1 MLEKGIRD
9 TFANDVYGMKKND
22 VRGIQGKD
30 RNMDS
35 GIHSKQMRQAVRT
48 NQMNQVVL
56 SNQANQA
63 VRTNQTNQTVQA
75 NQAVW
80 SNQAKEMDQTVQT
93 LQTDQGC
100 LEFVSPSE
108 IEAESMRRIEAELS
122 TMRVAFQREELSVVR
137 RVIHSTAD
145 FDFAKNLHFSGDAV
159 RMGREALK
167 AGKAVITDTNMAL
180 AGVSKPSC
188 RKYGNPAV
196 CYMADE
202 EVARIAKEKGTTRA
216 YAAMGHAASLYP
228 DGVYAIGNAPTA
240 LLRLEELIRSGQ
252 ICPSLIVG
260 VPVGFVNVV
269 ESKERIIEC
278 CSMFDIPAIV
288 ARGRKGGS
296 GVAAAI
302 MNALFYGI
310 E

>member
-1 MLEKGIRD
+1 MDIREYG
-9 TFANDVYGMKKND
+9 VHGMKKD
-22 VRGIQGKD
+22 DERGMQGKD
-30 RNMDS
+30 KNMDS
-35 GIHSKQMRQAVRT
+35 GIHSDQRK
-48 NQMNQVVL
+48 
-56 SNQANQA
+56 
-63 VRTNQTNQTVQA
+63 
-75 NQAVW
+75 
-80 SNQAKEMDQTVQT
+80 QTVQT
-93 LQTDQGC
+93 TDQIKQTSQTDQTKQTVQTFGIDQGC

-122 TMRVAFQREELSVVR
+122 TMHVEFQKEELSVVR

-145 FDFAKNLHFSGDAV
+145 FDFAENLHFSGDAV
-159 RMGREALK
+159 RLGREALK

-188 RKYGNPAV
+188 RKYGNLAV
-196 CYMADE
+196 CFMADE

-228 DGVYAIGNAPTA
+228 DGIYAIGNAPTA
-240 LLRLEELIRSGQ
+240 LLRLEELIRSGE

-269 ESKERIIEC
+269 ESKERIIDC
-278 CSMFDIPAIV
+278 CSKFDIPAIV